1 MQKKKLDL
9 NHLLAKYEGASQG
22 GYQSPTRE
30 QNTYN
35 SMNNYIDEEF
45 YQYPANSRTQQDP
58 HPLPE
63 RPQQFSRTTTASS
76 QFSMSKSEV

>member
-22 GYQSPTRE
+22 AYQSPVRE
-30 QNTYN
+30 SSTYN
-35 SMNNYIDEEF
+35 ALNNYIDEEF

-63 RPQQFSRTTTASS
+63 RPQQFSRTTTASN
-76 QFSMSKSEV
+76 QFSMSKS